1 MSPVSGKLIMQQTI
15 PVNRI
20 KVLWNPRKYFDP
32 EKMAEMEAS
41 VRANGVIQPILV
53 RPSDDGDF
61 ILIAGERRYRAA
73 IAACGENYEIPAMV
87 HDVDEATAKSM
98 ALIENVQRQDMSAAE
113 EAVAAA
119 EQVGLLKGDRDE
131 AARVFGWSRQ
141 TLDKRLA
148 LMNCTTAVL
157 DALTNRQIL
166 LGHAELF
173 AAFTKE
179 NQDKLLP
186 VIVAEKR
193 SIADLK
199 TVLERASCALSAA
212 IFDKADCAACPHNS
226 SAQSEMFGE
235 SIATGNCTNRGC
247 YTEKT
252 EKVLEAKVEGMKDEY
267 PVVRIVRAG
276 DNDTRVQLTA
286 DGQRGV
292 GEEQVIACHACQS
305 YGAAVSGLPDSLGKV
320 FRGQCFDTVCNMKK
334 VAARIKAEK
343 AAQEPASPASGK
355 ATTAPARKVAGAAGA
370 ASEPTQAATVVAE
383 SERVKAY
390 RVKLWRKSL
399 RKDIGLDHGLARE
412 YLIGLVMTG
421 HARDIDGSMY
431 RGFLSKGMKLEV
443 PESDIAQAIAVAKTV
458 PSERQVA
465 LITAMLFTAI
475 EGLAVH
481 NLTALCKA
489 HGLDLTKHWKLDKE
503 FLELVTKAEMMVIAD
518 ELGIRAAL
526 GENFKKVF
534 AKSKGEVIDA
544 LLAVEGFDYEGKLL
558 KILQF

>member
-1 MSPVSGKLIMQQTI
+1 MQQTI
-15 PVNRI
+15 PLNRI
-20 KVLWNPRKYFDP
+20 KVLSNPRKYFDP
-32 EKMAEMEAS
+32 LKMAEMEAS
-41 VRANGVIQPILV
+41 VRETGVIQPILV
-53 RPSDDGDF
+53 RPSDDGNF
-61 ILIAGERRYRAA
+61 IVIAGERRYRAA
-73 IAACGENYEIPAMV
+73 MTVHGELYEIPAMV

-98 ALIENVQRQDMSAAE
+98 ALIENIQRQDMSPAE
-113 EAVAAA
+113 EAVSAA

-131 AARVFGWSRQ
+131 AARILGWNRQ

-148 LMNCTTAVL
+148 LMNCTPSVL
-157 DALTNRQIL
+157 EALTNRQIL

-186 VIVAEKR
+186 VIIAEKR

-199 TVLERASCALSAA
+199 TVLERAACALSAA

-247 YTEKT
+247 YNDKT
-252 EKVLEAKVEGMKDEY
+252 EKALEAQVESMKDEY

-276 DNDTRVQLTA
+276 DNETRVQLTA
-286 DGQRGV
+286 DGPKGV
-292 GEEQVIACHACQS
+292 GAEQVVACHGCQS

-320 FRGQCFDTVCNMKK
+320 YRGQCFDTVCNMKK

-343 AAQEPASPASGK
+343 TAQQPASPAAGK
-355 ATTAPARKVAGAAGA
+355 AATAPAKKVAGAAGA
-370 ASEPTQAATVVAE
+370 APAPTQAATVVSE

-390 RVKLWRKSL
+390 RVKLWRKAL

-421 HARDIDGSMY
+421 HARDIDGPAY
-431 RGFLSKGMKLEV
+431 RGLLAKGLKLEV
-443 PESDIAQAIAVAKTV
+443 PESDIAEAINVVKGV
-458 PSERQVA
+458 PSDRQVA

-544 LLAVEGFDYEGKLL
+544 LLAVEGFDYTGKLL